1 MATNALGRETSVIK
15 AEADYVE
22 AYPGSGSGS
31 GSSLS
36 PADEAIDRMSPEERA
51 AEVRLGYHRYYTT
64 DNCGDESSRLTNDG
78 MTIGEK
84 AAPQTRPQTDSLAL
98 STLLD
103 VLPRS
108 HEHRQCEAQWTAYRF
123 AHDWRTI

>member
-1 MATNALGRETSVIK
+1 MATNALGRETSVTK

-51 AEVRLGYHRYYTT
+51 AQVRLGDCTPDH
-64 DNCGDESSRLTNDG
+64 CGDESSRLTTG
-78 MTIGEK
+78 GATIGEETP
-84 AAPQTRPQTDSLAL
+84 PQTRSQTDSLAL

-103 VLPRS
+103 VFLGQD
-108 HEHRQCEAQWTAYRF
+108 EHRQR
-123 AHDWRTI
+123 